1 MKLLIQNA
9 DVFDGR
15 HEALLRHAHI
25 VIQNNHVEEI
35 SAEEVSTGGFD
46 QVFDA
51 RGNVVIP
58 GLIDSHVH
66 LSSTATNQDSLR
78 VDEIAVKSTQIAKE
92 MLLRGFTTVRD
103 AGGITYGLKKCIDS
117 GIVDGPRIYP
127 SNGFISQTCGHGDC
141 RSSRAQTVLPTGEH
155 TSPYMRSG
163 GSVIADGVPAML
175 KAVREQLF
183 LGASQIKL
191 MAGGG
196 FASRYD
202 PIQTVQFTY
211 EEMKAAAEA
220 SADFGTYV
228 MAHLYTP
235 QSMQR
240 AAKAGVKSFE
250 HATFMDDETARVIRD
265 GGIWVC
271 PCPQFKRAEDYDQI
285 HAEKINFSKANTH
298 GDSSFSKLAR
308 NPAQFDELVQ
318 KYRLPIVFGTDAAFG
333 SDFMEKNQLDDFRYY
348 KKRFGSYEGL
358 KSATGSAHELI
369 KLTTYQNPYPDG
381 KLGVL
386 EPGAYADLLIVR
398 GNPAADLDVLSD
410 KANMLLIMK
419 DGKVYQNT
427 LNE

>member
-1 MKLLIQNA
+1 MKILIQNA
-9 DVFDGR
+9 EVFDGK
-15 HEALLRHAHI
+15 HEVLIHRAHI
-25 VIQNNHVEEI
+25 IIQDNHVEEI
-35 SAEEVSTGGFD
+35 SIGEVSPESFD
-46 QVFDA
+46 RVIDA
-51 RGNVVIP
+51 KGNVAIP

-78 VDEIAVKSTQIAKE
+78 VDEIAVKSTRIAKD

-141 RSSRAQTVLPTGEH
+141 RSSRAQVVLPTGEH
-155 TSPYMRSG
+155 ISPYMRSG
-163 GSVIADGVPAML
+163 GSVIADGVPEML

-191 MAGGG
+191 MVGGG

-211 EEMKAAAEA
+211 EEMKAAVDA

-240 AAKAGVKSFE
+240 AAKAGIKSFE
-250 HATFMDDETARVIRD
+250 HATFMDDETARIIRD
-265 GGIWVC
+265 NEIWVC
-271 PCPQFKRAEDYDQI
+271 PCPQFKREEDYEQI
-285 HAEKINFSKANTH
+285 HSEKISFSKANAH
-298 GDSSFSKLAR
+298 SDDAFSKAAR
-308 NPAQFDELVQ
+308 NPAQFDELIH
-318 KYRLPIVFGTDAAFG
+318 KYQIPIVFGTDCAFG
-333 SDFMEKNQLDDFRYY
+333 FDFMEKNQLNDFRYY
-348 KKRFGSYEGL
+348 KKRFGSFEGL
-358 KSATGSAHELI
+358 KSATGNAHELI
-369 KLTTYQNPYPDG
+369 KLTTYQNPYSDG

-386 EPGAYADLLIVR
+386 EKGSYADLLVVR
-398 GNPAADLDVLSD
+398 GNPAADLDVLSG
-410 KANMLLIMK
+410 KENMLLIMK
-419 DGKVYQNT
+419 DGKLYKND
-427 LNE
+427 LN